1 MARRR
6 GGVLFV
12 GIKGH
17 VVALDRT
24 TGGELGRTKLEG
36 VRMKATAFVYLH
48 QDQDQLYAA
57 YNGEIFCLDP
67 RTGTLRWHN
76 QMRGLGTGLVSVL
89 AERAAASSPPP
100 PVFEEQRR
108 RNASQHSS
116 GA

>member
-6 GGVLFV
+6 GGVLYV

-17 VVALDRT
+17 VVALDRA
-24 TGGELGRTKLEG
+24 TGGELWRTKLEG
-36 VRMKATAFVYLH
+36 VRMRATAFVYVH
-48 QDQDQLYAA
+48 QDDDQLYAA
-57 YNGEIFCLDP
+57 YNGEVFCLDP
-67 RTGTLRWHN
+67 KTGALRWHN
-76 QMRGLGTGLVSVL
+76 QMRGLGTGLVSLL
-89 AERAAASSPPP
+89 AEHAPPSSPPP